1 MFFDE
6 ATNALDTNNEKN
18 IMENLRKVF
27 KDKTVI
33 IVAHRLSTIRNADNI
48 VVIKDGQIAEFGDHN
63 ALIKYKGIYYE
74 LIKNQ
79 L

>member
-1 MFFDE
+1 MF
-6 ATNALDTNNEKN
+6 KN
-18 IMENLRKVF
+18 IMKNLGTVF

-48 VVIKDGQIAEFGDHN
+48 VVIKDGQVAESGNHN
-63 ALIKYKGIYYE
+63 ALINLKGIYYE